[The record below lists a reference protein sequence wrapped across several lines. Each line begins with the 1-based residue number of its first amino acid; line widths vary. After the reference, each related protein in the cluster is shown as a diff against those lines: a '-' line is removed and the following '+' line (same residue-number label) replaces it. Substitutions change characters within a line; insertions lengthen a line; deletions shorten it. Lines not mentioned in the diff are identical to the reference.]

1 MAHSY
6 TPGLR
11 MASQT
16 VVRKRRILPIPGRVL
31 VHEGQAVTATTVIA
45 QTELPGKVHAVN
57 VVNLLGIVP
66 QEIRHYMLKRE
77 GDAVQAGEPFAEN
90 RPFIKWLKVQV
101 PAPITGTIETVSE
114 VTGQVFLREPPRPLA
129 LTAYLDGHATEIFPG
144 QGATVE
150 TTCSL
155 VQGIFGIGGEAVGTI
170 AVAVGSPED
179 ELTPERITDAH
190 RGTILVGGSLIG
202 RDGFARAKQV
212 GVAAIVVGGIHD
224 LDLKALLGRDLG
236 VAITGTEQV
245 GLTLIITE
253 GFGRITMA
261 RRTFDLLGSK
271 VGQRASCSGET
282 QIRAGVIRPEVIV
295 PLTPPPPPSSPLV
308 RGRVGEEVQK
318 KEGEGGGA
326 EEGVSVVVGGGLKV
340 GDQIRIIR
348 EPYFGQICR
357 VSALPADLRLLPTGS
372 KARVLEAEL
381 DDGQQIII
389 PRTNVELLEA

>member
-1 MAHSY
+1 MA
-6 TPGLR
+6 P
-11 MASQT
+11 QT
-16 VVRKRRILPIPGRVL
+16 VVRKRRILPIPGQVL

-57 VVNLLGIVP
+57 VVNMLGIAP
-66 QEIRHYMLKRE
+66 QEIRRYMLKRE
-77 GDAVQAGEPFAEN
+77 GDAVQASEPLAEN
-90 RPFIKWLKVQV
+90 KPLIKWLKVQV
-101 PAPITGTIETVSE
+101 PSPITGTIETVSE

-129 LTAYLDGHATEIFPG
+129 LTAYLDGHVAETFPG

-150 TTCSL
+150 TACSL

-202 RDGFARAKQV
+202 RDGFARAKQA

-224 LDLKALLGRDLG
+224 LDLKLLLGRDLG

-245 GLTLIITE
+245 GFSLIITE
-253 GFGRITMA
+253 GFGRIAMA

-271 VGQRASCSGET
+271 VGQRASCSGAT
-282 QIRAGVIRPEVIV
+282 QIRAGVIRPEVII
-295 PLTPPPPPSSPLV
+295 PL
-308 RGRVGEEVQK
+308 GERS
-318 KEGEGGGA
+318 A
-326 EEGVSVVVGGGLKV
+326 VSGQRSERETAGVGGGLRV

-357 VSALPADLRLLPTGS
+357 VFALPADLRLLPTGS

-389 PRTNVELLEA
+389 PRANVELLEA

>member
-11 MASQT
+11 LAPQT
-16 VVRKRRILPIPGRVL
+16 VVRKRRILPIPGQVL

-66 QEIRHYMLKRE
+66 QEIRRYMLKRE
-77 GDAVQAGEPFAEN
+77 GDAVSSGEPLAEN
-90 RPFIKWLKVQV
+90 RPIIKWLKTQV
-101 PAPITGTIETVSE
+101 PSPITGTIETVSE
-114 VTGQVFLREPPRPLA
+114 VTGQVFLREPPRPLT
-129 LTAYLDGHATEIFPG
+129 LTAYLDGHVVETSPN

-150 TTCSL
+150 TACSL

-170 AVAVGSPED
+170 AVAVDHRED

-202 RDGFARAKQV
+202 RDGFARAKQA
-212 GVAAIVVGGIHD
+212 GVAAVVVGGIHD
-224 LDLKALLGRDLG
+224 IDLKLLLGRDLG

-253 GFGRITMA
+253 GFGRIAMA
-261 RRTFDLLGSK
+261 RRTFDLLTSK
-271 VGQRASCSGET
+271 VGRRASCSGAT

-295 PLTPPPPPSSPLV
+295 PL
-308 RGRVGEEVQK
+308 GEEETGRRRQ
-318 KEGEGGGA
+318 EAGETAGAEGG
-326 EEGVSVVVGGGLKV
+326 LQV

-348 EPYFGQICR
+348 EPYFGRLCR

-372 KARVLEAEL
+372 KVRVLEAEL
-381 DDGQQIII
+381 DDGQHIVV
-389 PRTNVELLEA
+389 PRANVELLET

>member
-11 MASQT
+11 LAPQT
-16 VVRKRRILPIPGRVL
+16 VVRKRRILPIPGQVL

-66 QEIRHYMLKRE
+66 QEIRRYMLKRE
-77 GDAVQAGEPFAEN
+77 GDAVSSGEPLAEN
-90 RPFIKWLKVQV
+90 RPIIKWLKTQV
-101 PAPITGTIETVSE
+101 PSPITGTIETVSE
-114 VTGQVFLREPPRPLA
+114 VTGQVFLREPPRPLT
-129 LTAYLDGHATEIFPG
+129 LTAYLDGHVVETSPN

-150 TTCSL
+150 TACSL

-170 AVAVGSPED
+170 AVAVDHRED
-179 ELTPERITDAH
+179 ELTPDRITDAH

-202 RDGFARAKQV
+202 RDGFARAKQA
-212 GVAAIVVGGIHD
+212 GVAAVVVGGIHD
-224 LDLKALLGRDLG
+224 LDLKLLLGRDLG

-253 GFGRITMA
+253 GFGRIAMA
-261 RRTFDLLGSK
+261 RRTFDLLTSK
-271 VGQRASCSGET
+271 VGRRASCSGAT

-295 PLTPPPPPSSPLV
+295 PL
-308 RGRVGEEVQK
+308 GEEETGRRKQ
-318 KEGEGGGA
+318 EAGETAGAEGG
-326 EEGVSVVVGGGLKV
+326 LQV

-348 EPYFGQICR
+348 EPYFGRLCQ

-372 KARVLEAEL
+372 KVRVLEAEL
-381 DDGQQIII
+381 DDGQHIVV
-389 PRTNVELLEA
+389 PRTNVELLET

>member
-11 MASQT
+11 TAPQT
-16 VVRKRRILPIPGRVL
+16 VVRKRRILPIPGQVL
-31 VHEGQAVTATTVIA
+31 VHDGQAVTATTVIA

-66 QEIRHYMLKRE
+66 QEIQRYMLKRQ
-77 GDAVQAGEPFAEN
+77 GDAVSTGEPLAEN
-90 RPFIKWLKVQV
+90 QPFFKWLKTQV
-101 PAPITGTIETVSE
+101 PSPITGTIETVSE

-129 LTAYLDGHATEIFPG
+129 LTAYLDGHVVETVPG

-150 TTCSL
+150 AACSL

-170 AVAVGSPED
+170 AVAVDNRED

-202 RDGFARAKQV
+202 REGFARAKQA
-212 GVAAIVVGGIHD
+212 GVAAVVVGGIHD
-224 LDLKALLGRDLG
+224 LDLKLLLGRDLG

-253 GFGRITMA
+253 GFGRIAMA
-261 RRTFDLLGSK
+261 KRTFDLLASK
-271 VGQRASCSGET
+271 VGRRASCSGAT
-282 QIRAGVIRPEVIV
+282 QIRAGVIRPEVII
-295 PLTPPPPPSSPLV
+295 PLSERSTFNVQRSTEET
-308 RGRVGEEVQK
+308 GE
-318 KEGEGGGA
+318 
-326 EEGVSVVVGGGLKV
+326 VGGGLRV

-348 EPYFGQICR
+348 EPYFGRICR
-357 VSALPADLRLLPTGS
+357 VSALPSDLRLLATGS
-372 KARVLEAEL
+372 KVRVLEAEL
-381 DDGQQIII
+381 DDGQQIVV
-389 PRTNVELLEA
+389 PRANVELLEA

>member
-16 VVRKRRILPIPGRVL
+16 VVRKRRILPIPGQVL

-77 GDAVQAGEPFAEN
+77 GDAVQAGEPLAEN
-90 RPFIKWLKVQV
+90 RPVIKWLKTQV
-101 PAPITGTIETVSE
+101 PSPITGTIETVSE

-129 LTAYLDGHATEIFPG
+129 LTAYLDGHVVETFPG

-150 TTCSL
+150 TACSL

-179 ELTPERITDAH
+179 ELTPEQITDAH

-202 RDGFARAKQV
+202 RDGFARAKQA

-224 LDLKALLGRDLG
+224 LDLKLLLGRDLG

-253 GFGRITMA
+253 GFGRIAMA
-261 RRTFDLLGSK
+261 RRTFDLLVSK

-295 PLTPPPPPSSPLV
+295 PLTPPPIPPPR
-308 RGRVGEEVQK
+308 RG
-318 KEGEGGGA
+318 EGEGGGA
-326 EEGVSVVVGGGLKV
+326 EEGVSVVIGGGLKV

-348 EPYFGQICR
+348 EPYFGRICR
-357 VSALPADLRLLPTGS
+357 VSALPTDLRLLPTGS

-381 DDGQQIII
+381 DDGQHIII

>member
-11 MASQT
+11 TAPQT
-16 VVRKRRILPIPGRVL
+16 VVRKRRILPIPGQVL
-31 VHEGQAVTATTVIA
+31 VHDGQAVTATTVIA

-66 QEIRHYMLKRE
+66 QEIQRYMLKRQ
-77 GDAVQAGEPFAEN
+77 GDAVSTGEPLAEN
-90 RPFIKWLKVQV
+90 QPFFKWLKTQV
-101 PAPITGTIETVSE
+101 PSPITGTIETVSE

-129 LTAYLDGHATEIFPG
+129 LTAYLDGHVVETVPG

-150 TTCSL
+150 AACSL

-170 AVAVGSPED
+170 AVAVDNRED

-202 RDGFARAKQV
+202 REGFARAKQA
-212 GVAAIVVGGIHD
+212 GVAAVVVGGIHD
-224 LDLKALLGRDLG
+224 LDLKLLLGRDLG

-253 GFGRITMA
+253 GFGRIAMA
-261 RRTFDLLGSK
+261 KRTFDLLASK
-271 VGQRASCSGET
+271 VGRRASCSGAT
-282 QIRAGVIRPEVIV
+282 QIRAGVIRPEVII
-295 PLTPPPPPSSPLV
+295 PLSERSTFNVQRSTEET
-308 RGRVGEEVQK
+308 GE
-318 KEGEGGGA
+318 
-326 EEGVSVVVGGGLKV
+326 VGGGLRV

-348 EPYFGQICR
+348 EPYFGRICR
-357 VSALPADLRLLPTGS
+357 VSALPADLRLLATGS
-372 KARVLEAEL
+372 KVRVLEAEL
-381 DDGQQIII
+381 DDRQQIVV
-389 PRTNVELLEA
+389 PRANVELLEA

>member
-1 MAHSY
+1 
-6 TPGLR
+6 

-16 VVRKRRILPIPGRVL
+16 VVRKRRILPIPGQVL

-77 GDAVQAGEPFAEN
+77 GDAVQAGEPLAEN
-90 RPFIKWLKVQV
+90 RPVIKWLKTQV
-101 PAPITGTIETVSE
+101 PSPITGTIETVSE

-129 LTAYLDGHATEIFPG
+129 LTAYLDGHVVETFPG

-150 TTCSL
+150 TACSL

-179 ELTPERITDAH
+179 ELTPEQITDAH
-190 RGTILVGGSLIG
+190 RGTILVGGSLSG
-202 RDGFARAKQV
+202 RDGFARAQQA

-224 LDLKALLGRDLG
+224 LDLKLLLGRDLG

-253 GFGRITMA
+253 GFGRIAMA
-261 RRTFDLLGSK
+261 RRTFDLLVSK

-295 PLTPPPPPSSPLV
+295 PLTPPPIPPPR
-308 RGRVGEEVQK
+308 RG
-318 KEGEGGGA
+318 EGEGGGA
-326 EEGVSVVVGGGLKV
+326 EEGVSVVIGGGLKV

-348 EPYFGQICR
+348 EPYFGRICR
-357 VSALPADLRLLPTGS
+357 VSALPTDLRLLPTGS

-381 DDGQQIII
+381 DDGQHIII

>member
-1 MAHSY
+1 
-6 TPGLR
+6 

-16 VVRKRRILPIPGRVL
+16 VFRKRRILPIPGRVL

-66 QEIRHYMLKRE
+66 QEIRRYMLKRE
-77 GDAVQAGEPFAEN
+77 GDAVQSSEPLAEN
-90 RPFIKWLKVQV
+90 KPLIKWLKVQV
-101 PAPITGTIETVSE
+101 PSPITGTIETVSE
-114 VTGQVFLREPPRPLA
+114 ITGQVFLREPPRPLA
-129 LTAYLDGHATEIFPG
+129 LTAYLDGRVVETFPG

-150 TTCSL
+150 AACSL

-170 AVAVGSPED
+170 AVAVTNPED
-179 ELTPERITDAH
+179 DLTPERITDAH

-202 RDGFARAKQV
+202 RDGFARAKQA

-224 LDLKALLGRDLG
+224 LDLKLLLGRDLG

-253 GFGRITMA
+253 GFGRIAMA
-261 RRTFDLLGSK
+261 RRTFDLLVSK

-295 PLTPPPPPSSPLV
+295 PLTPPPIPPPHPEGT
-308 RGRVGEEVQK
+308 RG
-318 KEGEGGGA
+318 EGEGGGA
-326 EEGVSVVVGGGLKV
+326 EEDVSVVIGGGLKV

-357 VSALPADLRLLPTGS
+357 VFALPADLRLLPTGS

>member
-1 MAHSY
+1 
-6 TPGLR
+6 

-66 QEIRHYMLKRE
+66 QEIRRYMLKRE

-90 RPFIKWLKVQV
+90 RPFIKWLKVQI

-129 LTAYLDGHATEIFPG
+129 LTAYLDGHVTEIFPD

-155 VQGIFGIGGEAVGTI
+155 VQGIFGVGGEAVGTI
-170 AVAVGSPED
+170 AIAVGSPED

-202 RDGFARAKQV
+202 RDGFARAKQA
-212 GVAAIVVGGIHD
+212 GVAAIVIGGIHD

-253 GFGRITMA
+253 GFGRIAMA
-261 RRTFDLLGSK
+261 RRTFDLLASK
-271 VGQRASCSGET
+271 VGQRTSCSGET

-295 PLTPPPPPSSPLV
+295 PLTPPPIPPPR
-308 RGRVGEEVQK
+308 RG
-318 KEGEGGGA
+318 EGEGEGA
-326 EEGVSVVVGGGLKV
+326 EEDVSVAIGGGLKV